1 MKWKISLDKPK
12 RKKLVGGLA
21 LMGVIAGGWYWYS
34 NAAQK
39 PEIDVVRPIAV
50 TRGNIE
56 EVVTSQGKL
65 EAKQYVDVGTQVSG
79 QLKDIHVDI
88 GDAVTKGQLLAE
100 IDPRVYQAQVEA
112 GEAHLNSLRAQL
124 NQQKAAAVLA
134 EQNLKRNQNL
144 IAVNAVSQQALQ
156 ETESQ
161 AAVARAQV
169 EAISAQIQETES
181 NLKASRTN
189 LGYTKIYAPMAGTVT
204 TLPTKEGQTLNA
216 NQTAPIVLQVANLD
230 IMTVRAQVA
239 EADVSR
245 IKENMPAYFTTLGN
259 SERRWTGAVR
269 QILPTPQIVND
280 VVLYDVLIDVKN
292 EGRQLMTGMT
302 TQVFFIFGK
311 AENALI
317 IPTEVLTRRA
327 AKEDNQNSK
336 AYRVAV
342 LTDTGREQRV
352 IHVGLQ
358 TRTQAEVI
366 DGLKE
371 GEKIAVNRPA
381 GSANQAAQSNSQQR
395 GNGAANAPRPNRG
408 PQL

>member
-1 MKWKISLDKPK
+1 MNWKTFVPKNLKKSISILTVV
-12 RKKLVGGLA
+12 LIA
-21 LMGVIAGGWYWYS
+21 AGGWYWYS
-34 NAAQK
+34 SAAQK
-39 PEIDVVRPIAV
+39 QEQGTVQPIAV
-50 TRGNIE
+50 ARANIE

-79 QLKDIHVDI
+79 QLKAIHVDI
-88 GDAVTKGQLLAE
+88 GDTVTKGQLLAE

-112 GEAHLNSLRAQL
+112 AEAGLNSLRAQL
-124 NQQKAAAVLA
+124 NQQKAEAVLA

-156 ETESQ
+156 ETESL
-161 AAVARAQV
+161 AAVENAQV
-169 EAISAQIQETES
+169 NSIIAQIQQTES

-189 LGYTKIYAPMAGTVT
+189 LSYTKIYAPMAGTVT

-216 NQTAPIVLQVANLD
+216 NQTAPVVLQVANLD
-230 IMTVRAQVA
+230 TMTVRAQVA

-245 IKENMPAYFTTLGN
+245 IKESMPAYFTTLGN
-259 SERRWTGAVR
+259 NERRWPGKVR
-269 QILPTPQIVND
+269 QVLPTPQIVND

-292 EGRQLMTGMT
+292 ESRKLMTGMT

-311 AENALI
+311 AENALV
-317 IPTEVLTRRA
+317 IPAEVLTRRA
-327 AKEDNQNSK
+327 AREDNDKGK

-342 LTDTGREQRV
+342 INETGREQRV

-358 TRTQAEVI
+358 TRTQAEVV

-381 GSANQAAQSNSQQR
+381 GAANRTASPANNQQR
-395 GNGAANAPRPNRG
+395 GTGNAPRFNRG

>member
-1 MKWKISLDKPK
+1 MNWLTAAK
-12 RKKLVGGLA
+12 RKKIITGVILAVLIGGGL
-21 LMGVIAGGWYWYS
+21 YWYTG
-34 NAAQK
+34 AAGAPK
-39 PEIDVVRPIAV
+39 RDVLVPITV
-50 TRGNIE
+50 TRGTVE
-56 EVVTSQGKL
+56 ALVTAQGKL

-79 QLKDIHVDI
+79 QLKAIHVDI
-88 GDAVTKGQLLAE
+88 GDTVTKGQLLAE

-144 IAVNAVSQQALQ
+144 ITANAVSQQALQ

-161 AAVARAQV
+161 ASVARSQV
-169 EAISAQIQETES
+169 ESIAAQIQETES

-189 LGYTKIYAPMAGTVT
+189 LSYTKIYAPMAGTVT

-230 IMTVRAQVA
+230 VMTVRAQVA
-239 EADVSR
+239 EADVSSL
-245 IKENMPAYFTTLGN
+245 KENMPAYFTTLGN
-259 SERRWTGAVR
+259 SDHRWTGKVR
-269 QILPTPQIVND
+269 QVLPTPQIVND
-280 VVLYDVLIDVKN
+280 VVLYDVLIDAKN

-302 TQVFFIFGK
+302 TQVFFILGK
-311 AENALI
+311 ADNALV
-317 IPTEVLTRRA
+317 IPAELLTRRV
-327 AKEDNQNSK
+327 AKEDTDKGK

-342 LTDTGREQRV
+342 VTEAGREQRV

-358 TRTQAEVI
+358 TRTQAEVV
-366 DGLKE
+366 DGLQE
-371 GEKIAVNRPA
+371 GERVAATRPA
-381 GSANQAAQSNSQQR
+381 PSTTQANNQQR
-395 GNGAANAPRPNRG
+395 GGNNAPRLNRG

>member
-1 MKWKISLDKPK
+1 MNWKIFLPK
-12 RKKLVGGLA
+12 TRKKLIGILA
-21 LMGVIAGGWYWYS
+21 VAVIAAGGWYWYS
-34 NAAQK
+34 SAAQK
-39 PEIDVVRPIAV
+39 QEETVQPIAV

-79 QLKDIHVDI
+79 QLKAIHVDI
-88 GDAVTKGQLLAE
+88 GDTVTKGQLLAE

-112 GEAHLNSLRAQL
+112 GEAGLNSLRAQL
-124 NQQKAAAVLA
+124 NQQKAEAVLA

-144 IAVNAVSQQALQ
+144 IAVNAISQQALQ

-161 AAVARAQV
+161 AAVEKAQV
-169 EAISAQIQETES
+169 NSIIAQIQQTES

-189 LGYTKIYAPMAGTVT
+189 LSYTKIYAPMAGTVT

-216 NQTAPIVLQVANLD
+216 NQTAPVVLQVANLD
-230 IMTVRAQVA
+230 TMTVRAQVA

-259 SERRWTGAVR
+259 NERRWPGKVR
-269 QILPTPQIVND
+269 QVLPTPQIVND

-292 EGRQLMTGMT
+292 EGRKLMTGMT

-311 AENALI
+311 AENALV
-317 IPTEVLTRRA
+317 IPAEVLTRRA
-327 AKEDNQNSK
+327 AREDNDKGK
-336 AYRVAV
+336 AYRVTV
-342 LTDTGREQRV
+342 ITETGREQRV

-358 TRTQAEVI
+358 TRTQAEVV

-381 GSANQAAQSNSQQR
+381 GAANRTAGQANNQQR
-395 GNGAANAPRPNRG
+395 GAGNAPRFNRG